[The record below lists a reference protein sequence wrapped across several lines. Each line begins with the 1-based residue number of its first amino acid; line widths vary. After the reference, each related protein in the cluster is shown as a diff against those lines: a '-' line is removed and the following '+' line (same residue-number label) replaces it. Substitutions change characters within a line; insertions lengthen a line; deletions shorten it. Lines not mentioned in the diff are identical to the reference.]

1 MSLFSE
7 FSALFPYLQ
16 SVRKLK
22 NYISFDVSIP
32 NTWKL
37 PKKYVQEDKVLE
49 QESTIENHRL
59 ISFVTEIKEE
69 DVEVL
74 TSNIQKIIEYNIE
87 REEKEKLLDVKVN
100 ELRALFE
107 KNSLS
112 TLKTLKL
119 ELKQPKIKLQDDE
132 PIIKTS
138 NLAEQ

>member
-7 FSALFPYLQ
+7 FSALSPYLQ

-22 NYISFDVSIP
+22 NYISFDISIP

-37 PKKYVQEDKVLE
+37 PKKYIQEDKILE
-49 QESTIENHRL
+49 QQSTIENHRL
-59 ISFVTEIKEE
+59 ISFVTEIREE

-74 TSNIQKIIEYNIE
+74 TTNIQKIIEYNIE
-87 REEKEKLLDVKVN
+87 REEKERLLDVKVM
-100 ELRALFE
+100 ELKTLFE

-112 TLKTLKL
+112 VLKTLKFD
-119 ELKQPKIKLQDDE
+119 LKQPKIKLQDDE

-138 NLAEQ
+138 DLVE

>member
-7 FSALFPYLQ
+7 FSALSPYLQ

-37 PKKYVQEDKVLE
+37 PKKFIQEDKVLE
-49 QESTIENHRL
+49 QTSTIENYRL

-69 DVEVL
+69 EVEIL

-87 REEKEKLLDVKVN
+87 REEKEKLLDIKVN
-100 ELRALFE
+100 ELKVLFE
-107 KNSLS
+107 KNTLASLKS
-112 TLKTLKL
+112 LKFDI
-119 ELKQPKIKLQDDE
+119 KQPKIQLQDDE
-132 PIIKTS
+132 PIIKTAK
-138 NLAEQ
+138 LVEQ

>member
-7 FSALFPYLQ
+7 FSALSPYLQ

-22 NYISFDVSIP
+22 NYISFDISIP
-32 NTWKL
+32 STWKL
-37 PKKYVQEDKVLE
+37 PKKYVQEDKILE
-49 QESTIENHRL
+49 QQSTIENHRL

-138 NLAEQ
+138 DMVE

>member
-59 ISFVTEIKEE
+59 ISFITEIKEE
-69 DVEVL
+69 EVEKL
-74 TSNIQKIIEYNIE
+74 TSNVQQIINYNIE
-87 REEKEKLLDVKVN
+87 REEKEKLLETKVN
-100 ELRALFE
+100 ELKVLFE
-107 KNSLS
+107 KNSLNS
-112 TLKTLKL
+112 LKNLKF
-119 ELKQPKIKLQDDE
+119 EIKQSKLQLQDDE
-132 PIIKTS
+132 PIVKTS
-138 NLAEQ
+138 NVVE

>member
-7 FSALFPYLQ
+7 FSALSPYLQ

-37 PKKYVQEDKVLE
+37 PKKFIQEDKVLE
-49 QESTIENHRL
+49 QTSTIENHRL

-69 DVEVL
+69 EVEIL

-87 REEKEKLLDVKVN
+87 REEKEKLLEVKVN
-100 ELRALFE
+100 ELKILFE
-107 KNSLS
+107 KNTLTSLKN
-112 TLKTLKL
+112 LKFDI
-119 ELKQPKIKLQDDE
+119 KQSKIQLQDDE
-132 PIIKTS
+132 PIIKTG
-138 NLAEQ
+138 NLVE

>member
-7 FSALFPYLQ
+7 FSALSPYLQ

-37 PKKYVQEDKVLE
+37 PKKYVQEDKILE
-49 QESTIENHRL
+49 QTSTIENHRL

-74 TSNIQKIIEYNIE
+74 TSNIQKIIEYNLE
-87 REEKEKLLDVKVN
+87 REEKERLLELKVN
-100 ELRALFE
+100 ELKTLFE
-107 KNSLS
+107 KTPLNS
-112 TLKTLKL
+112 LKTLKFDI
-119 ELKQPKIKLQDDE
+119 KQSKIQLQDDE

-138 NLAEQ
+138 NLVEQ

>member
-7 FSALFPYLQ
+7 FSALSPYLQ

-22 NYISFDVSIP
+22 NYISFDISIP

-37 PKKYVQEDKVLE
+37 PKKYIQEDKVLE
-49 QESTIENHRL
+49 QQSTIENYRL
-59 ISFVTEIKEE
+59 ISFVTEIREE

-74 TSNIQKIIEYNIE
+74 TTNIQKIIEYNIE
-87 REEKEKLLDVKVN
+87 REEKEKLLDTKVM
-100 ELRALFE
+100 ELKTLFE

-112 TLKTLKL
+112 VLKTLKFD
-119 ELKQPKIKLQDDE
+119 LKQPKIKLQDDE

-138 NLAEQ
+138 DLVE